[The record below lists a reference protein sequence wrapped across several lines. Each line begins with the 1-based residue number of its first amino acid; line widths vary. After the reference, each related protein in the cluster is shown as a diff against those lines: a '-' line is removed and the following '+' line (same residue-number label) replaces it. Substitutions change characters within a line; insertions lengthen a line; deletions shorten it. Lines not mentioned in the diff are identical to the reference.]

1 MLNLKSGYFYFLA
14 IKISLFKIIKKIY
27 FKTNFYNS
35 SLKSKIPKQ
44 FFFFPN
50 AFLLSSFT
58 SYKNFSLKISNIDPY
73 KFWEKQGTKKGEESL
88 QSFFWLNLID
98 RKNDASII
106 RKIISLWINKNKKY
120 TSEIWGSSV
129 TSKRIISWIFNAD
142 IILNSTNFDFKND
155 FLESTIIQINHLK
168 KNYNFEKDETIK
180 IEILSTII
188 LSGLIFKEYK
198 KNYDFGIN
206 ELKKITES
214 FFDDSGF
221 PISRNP
227 NDLLKFSKYFVLIKE
242 CLNGAQEYI
251 PVFLDEI
258 IEKNLVC
265 LKSIAGPRNMLPLFN
280 GATEINLDGYFDYL
294 TNLNFKIK
302 ITNDVFGGLKILKN
316 KKDVIFFDIGQLP
329 KKNYSKNYQSGP
341 LSFEYYFNSEKIITN
356 CGYGKNISKK
366 AELLSRLT
374 SAQSTL
380 SINNTSV
387 INFERN
393 KLLNSAFG
401 NSLKGNFKVSSINY
415 GKNNKDFYANA
426 LHDAFVNNYGYI
438 HKRSIYIDKDNNN
451 FIGTDELIPKN
462 NSAAFNFA
470 IRFHLYPGLDAAKTI
485 GGDSILIK
493 VKKNQSLIFI
503 AKDQSINVE
512 KSIFLARNKILSNLC
527 ITIAGSLMGEKKTID
542 WEFRKNI

>member
-1 MLNLKSGYFYFLA
+1 MLNLKSVYFYFLA
-14 IKISLFKIIKKIY
+14 TKITLFKVIKKIY
-27 FKTNFYNS
+27 FRTSYYNT
-35 SLKSKIPKQ
+35 SLKTKVPKQ

-58 SYKNFSLKISNIDPY
+58 NYKNFSLKISSIDPY
-73 KFWEKQGTKKGEESL
+73 KFWEKQSTKKEEESL
-88 QSFFWLNLID
+88 QSFLWLNLID

-106 RKIISLWINKNKKY
+106 RKIISLWIDKNKKY
-120 TSEIWGSSV
+120 TSDIWSSSI
-129 TSKRIISWIFNAD
+129 TSKRIVSWIFNAD
-142 IILNSTNFDFKND
+142 IILNSTNFTFKND
-155 FLESTIIQINHLK
+155 FLESTITQINHLK

-180 IEILSTII
+180 IEILSSIL

-198 KNYDFGIN
+198 ENYDFGIK

-221 PISRNP
+221 PISHNP
-227 NDLLKFSKYFVLIKE
+227 NDLLKFSKYLVLIKE
-242 CLNGAQEYI
+242 CINEAQEYI
-251 PVFLDEI
+251 PDFLNEI
-258 IEKNLVC
+258 IERNLVC
-265 LKSIAGPRNMLPLFN
+265 LKSIANPQNMLPLFN
-280 GATEINLDGYFDYL
+280 GATEIDLDSYFDYL

-302 ITNDVFGGLKILKN
+302 MSNNLFGGLKILKN
-316 KKDVIFFDIGQLP
+316 KKDVIFFDIGQIP
-329 KKNYSKNYQSGP
+329 EKNYSRNYQSGP
-341 LSFEYYFNSEKIITN
+341 LSFEYYFNNEKIITN

-393 KLLNSAFG
+393 KLLNNAFG
-401 NSLKGNFKVSSINY
+401 NSIKGDFQVVSIDHSNDKENI
-415 GKNNKDFYANA
+415 YATA
-426 LHDAFVNNYGYI
+426 SHDAFVKNYGYI
-438 HKRSIYIDKDNNN
+438 HKRSIILNKNDNN

-462 NSAAFNFA
+462 KSAAVNFA

-485 GGDSILIK
+485 GGNSVLIK
-493 VKKNQSLIFI
+493 VQKNKSLIFL
-503 AKDQSINVE
+503 ANDQSINVE

-527 ITIAGSLMGEKKTID
+527 ITIAGTLNGERKKVN
-542 WEFRKNI
+542 WEFKKNI